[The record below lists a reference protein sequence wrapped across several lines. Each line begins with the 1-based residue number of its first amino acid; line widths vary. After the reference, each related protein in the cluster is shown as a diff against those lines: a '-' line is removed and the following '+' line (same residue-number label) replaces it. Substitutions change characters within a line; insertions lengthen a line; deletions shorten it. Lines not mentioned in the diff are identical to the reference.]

1 MSFSGL
7 IVQLLNGLASAS
19 SLFLVAAGLSLI
31 FGVTRI
37 VNFAHGSFYMVGIY
51 VAYTLTDRFADTL
64 GFWPAL
70 ALAAVAVG
78 VLGALVEVLLLR
90 RIYKAPELFQLLATF
105 ALVLVIKDAALWIW
119 GPEELLG
126 PRAPGLRG
134 SVEILGRQFPSYDLF
149 LIAVGPVVLGAVW
162 LLLTR
167 TRFGTLVRAATQDR
181 EMVSAL
187 GVNQAWLFT
196 AVFALGA
203 LLAGLGGALQLP
215 REPATLEMDMHTIGA
230 AFVVVVVGGLG
241 SLPGA
246 YVAALLIAEL
256 KALCIWL
263 GVVDV
268 FGLSIS
274 FSKLTLMVDVMVM
287 AAVLVWRPWGLMG
300 RAQAPNRYVGMP
312 EEPLRRPSTMYV
324 AAAAVLALALAA
336 APLLT
341 SASSYT
347 TVLLIDLMIA
357 ALFATSLHFIM
368 GPAGLHS
375 FGHAAYFGLGA
386 YGAALLV
393 RSVGMPMELA
403 LVVAPLVAAVGAF
416 VFGWF
421 AVRLSGVYLAML
433 TLAFAQITWGITYQ
447 WDTFTGG
454 SNGLTGVWPSDTF
467 ADKRMYY
474 WLTLVLVG
482 LGVWWLRRVLFS
494 PFGYALRAGRD
505 SLLRADAIGIHVKRM
520 QWVAFIIAGAV
531 GGLAGALFAFSKG
544 SISPE
549 SLNVTKSIDGLVMV
563 LLGGIQTL
571 AGPVVGA
578 ITFTWLHDTVAR
590 TTDYWRAML
599 GGIILLLV
607 LLFPQG
613 IAGFIKQRV
622 DRWRPQKPQPPAAS
636 VNGPAAAPSASATAA
651 GAAPITAKE
660 VRA

>member
-37 VNFAHGSFYMVGIY
+37 VNFAHGSFFMVGIY
-51 VAYTLTDRFADTL
+51 IAYTLTDRFADTL

-70 ALAAVAVG
+70 LMAAVAVG

-90 RIYKAPELFQLLATF
+90 RIYKSPELFQLLATF

-149 LIAVGPVVLGAVW
+149 LIAVGPAVLGLVW

-230 AFVVVVVGGLG
+230 AFVVVVVGGMG

-246 YVAALLIAEL
+246 YLAALLVAEL

-268 FGLSIS
+268 FGVDVS
-274 FSKLTLMVDVMVM
+274 FSKLTLMVDFLVM
-287 AAVLVWRPWGLMG
+287 AAVLVWRPWGLLG
-300 RAQAPNRYVGMP
+300 KAQAPSRYVGMP
-312 EEPLRRPSTMYV
+312 EEPLRRPSTLYV
-324 AAAAVLALALAA
+324 AGAAVLALALAV
-336 APLLT
+336 APLLM

-393 RSVGMPMELA
+393 RSSGMPMEAALLA
-403 LVVAPLVAAVGAF
+403 APLLAAAGAF
-416 VFGWF
+416 IFGWF

-433 TLAFAQITWGITYQ
+433 TLAFAQITWAVTYQ

-454 SNGLTGVWPSDTF
+454 SNGLTGVWPSELF
-467 ADKRMYY
+467 SDKRMYY
-474 WLTLVLVG
+474 WLTLALVG
-482 LGVWWLRRVLFS
+482 LGIWWLRRVLFS
-494 PFGYALRAGRD
+494 PFGYALRASRD
-505 SLLRADAIGIHVKRM
+505 SVLRADAIGIDVKRM
-520 QWVAFIIAGAV
+520 QWMAFIVAGTV

-549 SLNVTKSIDGLVMV
+549 SLNVTKSVDGLVMV

-578 ITFTWLHDTVAR
+578 VTFTWLHDTVAR
-590 TTDYWRAML
+590 STEYWRAML

-613 IAGFIKQRV
+613 IAGFAKQLF
-622 DRWRPQKPQPPAAS
+622 DRWRPGSPPPQPARAGADVPPVVSPAAS
-636 VNGPAAAPSASATAA
+636 AP
-651 GAAPITAKE
+651 E